1 MSKTIL
7 YHTELQREASEVLEN
22 GYRVDGKKVKPKQ
35 PIVELNYIKHNK
47 PIITEFQKLIEFTTV
62 TEKDYIID
70 YTVIDLTTD
79 EINAIIRQK
88 RQARFEAETDLLILK
103 KLSDTD
109 SEVGKIKD
117 EIRDELKYVEP
128 KNENAE

>member
-1 MSKTIL
+1 MNRTIL
-7 YHTELQREASEVLEN
+7 YHTELQREASEVLED

-62 TEKDYIID
+62 TDKDYIID

-88 RQARFEAETDLLILK
+88 RQARFEAETDIRLLE
-103 KLSDTD
+103 KLSEQDA
-109 SEVGKIKD
+109 EIVKIK
-117 EIRDELKYVEP
+117 EKIRSELKYVEP
-128 KNENAE
+128 INKVE

>member
-1 MSKTIL
+1 
-7 YHTELQREASEVLEN
+7 VLEN

-88 RQARFEAETDLLILK
+88 RQARFEAETDIRLLE
-103 KLSDTD
+103 KLSEQDA
-109 SEVGKIKD
+109 EIVKIK
-117 EIRDELKYVEP
+117 EKIRSELKYV
-128 KNENAE
+128 